1 MNRHRFGSLFEHDL
15 RANAFRVCREG
26 TRFALFRIVLQP
38 VRPMHR
44 RVFVGRAAS
53 PTRGAEIITGY
64 CPASSRRLP
73 FTDESVLGRT
83 MQDMLKHLEKLR
95 RDAAECALIRDLA
108 TDIRKRELFTRLADH
123 LTALAA
129 EVEKAIAAA
138 AAGKQGDAV

>member
-1 MNRHRFGSLFEHDL
+1 
-15 RANAFRVCREG
+15 
-26 TRFALFRIVLQP
+26 
-38 VRPMHR
+38 
-44 RVFVGRAAS
+44 
-53 PTRGAEIITGY
+53 
-64 CPASSRRLP
+64 
-73 FTDESVLGRT
+73 